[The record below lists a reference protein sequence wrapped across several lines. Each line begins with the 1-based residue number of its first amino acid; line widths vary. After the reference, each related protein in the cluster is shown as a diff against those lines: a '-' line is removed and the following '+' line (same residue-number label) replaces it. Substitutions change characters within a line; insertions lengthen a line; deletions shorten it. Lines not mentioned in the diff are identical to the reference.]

1 MARRADN
8 ECLSS
13 PSGHELR
20 LRGLC
25 SSRACEVGELA
36 DLVNADLGR
45 LLAELAAAR
54 TKPGDQLLAVAAGRA
69 WDCVAVGEDRFL
81 LPSQRYAAEPGHQRL
96 PAVTFD
102 SCLAAPSRPVRCGDG
117 GLVLAGH
124 RRHRWAVPGGHGLE
138 RRGPHDPMQAAAVPD
153 VTRQ

>member
-1 MARRADN
+1 MARRADH
-8 ECLSS
+8 EGLSS

-20 LRGLC
+20 PRGLW

-81 LPSQRYAAEPGHQRL
+81 LPSQRDAAEPGHQRL
-96 PAVTFD
+96 PAVPFE
-102 SCLAAPSRPVRCGDG
+102 SCLEPPARPVRRGDG
-117 GLVLAGH
+117 GLVLAGLS
-124 RRHRWAVPGGHGLE
+124 RPREAGL
-138 RRGPHDPMQAAAVPD
+138 GA
-153 VTRQ
+153 